1 MIIIRNPY
9 VRVSVGVSWEI
20 TATTSPPTGVGYA
33 GDIVLVFP
41 EGAEIPSIT
50 KLEQVGVYN
59 NLVVSDGNKYPENGV
74 FLFGGTDGTPGETE
88 ILLVDKQNLRIDT
101 TASKAV
107 VKIEEMQVECDVYAW
122 DIHDEKWVKFEYI
135 ELPVGKVEKLK
146 LLDWYAKDVDAS
158 NVQIWSIFNPQETLS
173 PLINENFYEFAE
185 VITATSWNAITDIPT
200 AISFWSRL
208 SPTDSGTITINDNPT
223 PF

>member
-20 TATTSPPTGVGYA
+20 TAATSPPTGVGYP

-41 EGAEIPSIT
+41 EGVTIPSMS

-74 FLFGGTDGTPGETE
+74 FLFGGTDGTPGEAE

-101 TASKAV
+101 NASKAV
-107 VKIEEMQVECDVYAW
+107 VNIEEMQIECDVYAW
-122 DIHDEKWVKFEYI
+122 DIRDEKWVKFEYI
-135 ELPVGKVEKLK
+135 QLPIVKIERFKISG
-146 LLDWYAKDVDAS
+146 WYTKGVDVS
-158 NVQIWSIFNPQETLS
+158 NVQIWSLLNVQETITKLVNTGVHEFS
-173 PLINENFYEFAE
+173 ENVDIAAWY
-185 VITATSWNAITDIPT
+185 TPTDMPT
-200 AISFWSRL
+200 AISIWARV
-208 SPTDSGTITINDNPT
+208 SPTDSDTITKNDTPT

>member
-20 TATTSPPTGVGYA
+20 TAVTSPPTGVGYP

-41 EGAEIPSIT
+41 EGVEIPSVA

-59 NLVVSDGNKYPENGV
+59 NLVVSDGNKYPENGI
-74 FLFGGTDGTPGETE
+74 FLFGGTDGTPGESE

-101 TASKAV
+101 NASKAV
-107 VKIEEMQVECDVYAW
+107 VNIDEMQIECDVYAW
-122 DIHDEKWVKFEYI
+122 DIRDEKWVKFEYI
-135 ELPVGKVEKLK
+135 ELPIAKTEKVK
-146 LLDWYAKDVDAS
+146 LLDWYMKGVDAS
-158 NVQIWSIFNPQETLS
+158 NMQLWSVINPQETLS
-173 PLINENFYEFAE
+173 HLVNENLYDFAE
-185 VITATSWNAITDIPT
+185 AITAAGWNAITSIPT
-200 AISFWSRL
+200 TISFWAQA
-208 SPTDSGTITINDNPT
+208 SPIDSGTITKNDNPI

>member
-20 TATTSPPTGVGYA
+20 TAATSPPTGVGYP

-41 EGAEIPSIT
+41 EGAEIPSVS

-74 FLFGGTDGTPGETE
+74 FLFGGIDGTPGEAE

-101 TASKAV
+101 NASKAV
-107 VKIEEMQVECDVYAW
+107 VNIDEMQIECDVYAW
-122 DIHDEKWVKFEYI
+122 DIRNETWVKFEYI
-135 ELPVGKVEKLK
+135 ELPIAKTEKVK
-146 LLDWYAKDVDAS
+146 LLDWYMKGVDAS
-158 NVQIWSIFNPQETLS
+158 NMQLWSVINPQETLS
-173 PLINENFYEFAE
+173 DWTNENVYEFAE
-185 VITATSWNAITDIPT
+185 TITAASWNAITDTPAT
-200 AISFWSRL
+200 ISFWAQA
-208 SPTDSGTITINDNPT
+208 SPTDGGTITKNENPI

>member
-1 MIIIRNPY
+1 MVIIRNPY

-20 TATTSPPTGVGYA
+20 TAAASPPTGAGYP

-41 EGAEIPSIT
+41 EGADIPSVS

-74 FLFGGTDGTPGETE
+74 FLFGGTDGTPGEAE

-101 TASKAV
+101 NASKAV
-107 VKIEEMQVECDVYAW
+107 VNIEEMQVECDVYAW
-122 DIHDEKWVKFEYI
+122 DIRDEKWVKFEYI
-135 ELPVGKVEKLK
+135 QLPIAKTERFKIS
-146 LLDWYAKDVDAS
+146 DWYLRGVDVS
-158 NVQIWSIFNPQETLS
+158 NVQLWSLLNPQETVTKLVNTGVHEFTENLDVVSWYTPVGLPATFSFWAQLS
-173 PLINENFYEFAE
+173 PI
-185 VITATSWNAITDIPT
+185 DG
-200 AISFWSRL
+200 
-208 SPTDSGTITINDNPT
+208 GTITKNDNPT

>member
-20 TATTSPPTGVGYA
+20 TAATSPPTWVGYA

-41 EGAEIPSIT
+41 EGAEIPSVST
-50 KLEQVGVYN
+50 LEQVGVYN

-74 FLFGGTDGTPGETE
+74 FLFGGIDGTSGEAE

-101 TASKAV
+101 NASKAV
-107 VKIEEMQVECDVYAW
+107 VNIDEMQVECDVYAW
-122 DIHDEKWVKFEYI
+122 DIRDEKWVKFEYI
-135 ELPVGKVEKLK
+135 ELPIAKTERFKIS
-146 LLDWYAKDVDAS
+146 DWYLRGVDVS
-158 NVQIWSIFNPQETLS
+158 NVQLWSLLNPQETVTKLVN
-173 PLINENFYEFAE
+173 IGVHEFSDNVDIAAWYTPTDMPTT
-185 VITATSWNAITDIPT
+185 ITIWA
-200 AISFWSRL
+200 RL
-208 SPTDSGTITINDNPT
+208 SPVDGGTITKNDNPT

>member
-20 TATTSPPTGVGYA
+20 TAATSPPTGVGYE

-41 EGAEIPSIT
+41 EGADIPSVS

-88 ILLVDKQNLRIDT
+88 ALLVDKQNLRIDINV
-101 TASKAV
+101 SKAV
-107 VKIEEMQVECDVYAW
+107 VNIEEMQVECDVYAW
-122 DIHDEKWVKFEYI
+122 DIRDEKWVKFEYI
-135 ELPVGKVEKLK
+135 QLPIAKVEKLK
-146 LLDWYAKDVDAS
+146 LLDWYAKGVDAS
-158 NVQIWSIFNPQETLS
+158 NIQFWSILNPQETLS
-173 PLINENFYEFAE
+173 HLVNENLYEFTE
-185 VITATSWNAITDIPT
+185 TITAASWNVLTDIPT
-200 AISFWSRL
+200 TISFWSQL
-208 SPTDSGTITINDNPT
+208 SITDSGTITKNENPI